1 LTLHRGLAVRLNALV
16 GDMAR
21 VERMAQGSWSGPA
34 AERFHDEVAGQ
45 MQLIRRVRNELL
57 EAP

>member
-1 LTLHRGLAVRLNALV
+1 MRLNALV

-34 AERFHDEVAGQ
+34 AERFHDEVAEQ

>member
-1 LTLHRGLAVRLNALV
+1 MTLHQGLAVRLNALV

-34 AERFHDEVAGQ
+34 AERFHDEVAEQ